1 MNKTSENN
9 IFDSTN
15 FILFISK
22 WRKILLIVTI
32 IAVIASVIFSS
43 PFFITPKY
51 RATVIMFP
59 TSTNSVSKALMTD
72 NYGAKQ
78 DILEFGA
85 EEQAEQLL
93 QILNSNKIRARIIQK
108 YNLLEHYDIDP
119 DSKYRNTYLFKE
131 YESNITFRRT
141 EFMAVEIEVLDKDP
155 QMAAD
160 IANDISALLD
170 STKNS
175 MQKERAIK
183 GFQIVEME
191 YNQLKQEIKEMED
204 SLTQLR
210 KLGVND
216 YETQAEAY
224 NTQLAIALSQNN
236 MTGARALEEKLK
248 NISEYGGAYVSLR
261 DALEYEKKQLSNI
274 KTKYEEARVDAEEEL
289 PCKFIVN
296 SAYKAEKKSYPVRW
310 LIVVIST
317 LSAILLAVLILI
329 IFDNLKRHKFT
340 FR

>member
-1 MNKTSENN
+1 MNKTQDSNV
-9 IFDSTN
+9 FDSSSFLDFLN
-15 FILFISK
+15 K
-22 WRKILLIVTI
+22 WRKILLIVTA
-32 IAVIASVIFSS
+32 IALVSSVIFSC

-51 RATVIMFP
+51 KATVIMFP
-59 TSTNSVSKALMTD
+59 TSTNSISKALMSD
-72 NYGAKQ
+72 NYGLKQ
-78 DILEFGA
+78 DILELGD

-108 YNLLEHYDIDP
+108 YNLLDHYDIDP
-119 DSKYRNTYLFKE
+119 DSKYKSTYLFRE
-131 YESNITFRRT
+131 YESNITFSRT

-160 IANDISALLD
+160 IANDIAALLD

-175 MQKERAIK
+175 MQKERALK
-183 GFQIVEME
+183 GFAIVEAE
-191 YNQLKQEIKEMED
+191 YNKLKSEVEVMED

-216 YETQAEAY
+216 YETQAEAF

-236 MTGARALEEKLK
+236 MTGARAIEEKIK
-248 NISEYGGAYVSLR
+248 TISEYGGAYVSIR
-261 DALEYEKKQLSNI
+261 DALEYEKKQLSEL
-274 KTKYEEARVDAEEEL
+274 KAKYEEAKVDAQEEL

-310 LIVVIST
+310 LIIVVST
-317 LSAILLAVLILI
+317 LSALILAILVI
-329 IFDNLKRHKFT
+329 IIIDRIKRHKFT
-340 FR
+340 YT